1 MGYER
6 KEMQS
11 SFAKRSGRQGSPR
24 VAPVQQ
30 INSGTILAQTAEGYS
45 EGLQAIV
52 DQLDT
57 GKGITQT
64 TY

>member
-1 MGYER
+1 M
-6 KEMQS
+6 
-11 SFAKRSGRQGSPR
+11 
-24 VAPVQQ
+24 APVQQ
-30 INSGTILAQTAEGYS
+30 ISSGTGLAQTAEGYS

-52 DQLDT
+52 NQLNT